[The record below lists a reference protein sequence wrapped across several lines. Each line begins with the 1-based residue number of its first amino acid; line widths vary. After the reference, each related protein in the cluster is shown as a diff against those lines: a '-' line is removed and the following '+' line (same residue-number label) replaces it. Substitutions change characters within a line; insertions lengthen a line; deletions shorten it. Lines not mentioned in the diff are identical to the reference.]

1 MKIMFYALR
10 PFDELAYCRKFAKQY
25 GIDFAY
31 TPEYPTPE
39 NVELAA
45 GCDAVSTTPCD
56 MGAAMLDRF
65 AALGVKYI
73 SCRSIGY
80 DHVDLQHAKA
90 LGLRVSNVGYTPN
103 GVANYA
109 IMLMLMCARRAVHIL
124 KRAEVQD
131 YSLKGKMGRDISS
144 LTVGVIGTGRIGRT
158 VIEHLSGFGCRIL
171 AYDLYPNDAVKQH
184 AEYVDLDTLFA
195 QSDIITLHTNATAE
209 NHHLINAAALAKMK
223 DGVILINTA
232 RGKLIDSDALIAE
245 LNSGKVGAA
254 GLDVIEHENGLYYYN
269 RSGEVLENAELS
281 ILRSYPNVIL
291 SPHTAFYTDED
302 VESMVQG
309 CFESVD
315 CFAKGKET
323 FHDVGLKG

>member
-10 PFDELAYCRKFAKQY
+10 PFDELAYCEKFSKQF
-25 GIDFAY
+25 GIEFSY

-39 NVELAA
+39 NVALAA
-45 GCDAVSTTPCD
+45 GCDAVSATPCD

-73 SCRSIGY
+73 ACRSIGY
-80 DHVDLQHAKA
+80 DHVDLAHAKA

-109 IMLMLMCARRAVHIL
+109 ILLMMMASRRIVNIL
-124 KRAEVQD
+124 KRAELQD
-131 YSLKGKMGRDISS
+131 YSLKGKMGRDLSS

-171 AYDLYPNDAVKQH
+171 AYDLYQNDAVKAH
-184 AEYVDLDTLFA
+184 ATYVDLDTLYA
-195 QSDIITLHTNATAE
+195 QCDILTLHTNATAE
-209 NHHLINAAALAKMK
+209 NHHLICDASIEKMK
-223 DGVILINTA
+223 PGMILVNTA
-232 RGKLIDSDALIAE
+232 RGKLIDSDALIRG
-245 LNSGKVGAA
+245 LNSGKIGAA
-254 GLDVIEHENGLYYYN
+254 ALDVIEKENGLYYYN
-269 RSGEVLENAELS
+269 RMGDTIDNTELS
-281 ILRSYPNVIL
+281 VLRSYPNVIL

-302 VESMVQG
+302 VESMVLG

-315 CFAKGKET
+315 AFANGKET
-323 FHDVGLKG
+323 SHDVGLK